1 MTFAITRR
9 LRRPSWM
16 TPYGHEGLGDVFFD
30 RLWPEWR
37 RDRGEEW
44 YPSVNFYEKEGKY
57 HLTAEIPGLN
67 KDDIS
72 ISFDD
77 GCMTISGKKESE
89 SEEEGVDFYMRETS
103 HGSFS
108 RSFNLPKSVD
118 EDKVDAT
125 YKDGVLTLVMPHK
138 EKSDRKKIEIH

>member
-9 LRRPSWM
+9 VRRPSWM

-37 RDRGEEW
+37 RDIGEEW
-44 YPSVNFYEKEGKY
+44 CPSVNFYEKEGKY
-57 HLTAEIPGLN
+57 HLTAEIPGLD

-72 ISFDD
+72 ISFDN

-125 YKDGVLTLVMPHK
+125 YKDGVLTLVMPQK
-138 EKSDRKKIEIH
+138 EESDRKKIEIH

>member
-1 MTFAITRR
+1 
-9 LRRPSWM
+9 M

-37 RDRGEEW
+37 RDMGEEW
-44 YPSVNFYEKEGKY
+44 CPSVNFYEKEGKY

-72 ISFDD
+72 ISFDN
-77 GCMTISGKKESE
+77 GCVTISGKKESE
-89 SEEEGVDFYMRETS
+89 SDEEGVDFYRRETS

-118 EDKVDAT
+118 EDKVDAS

-138 EKSDRKKIEIH
+138 EGSDRKRIEIH